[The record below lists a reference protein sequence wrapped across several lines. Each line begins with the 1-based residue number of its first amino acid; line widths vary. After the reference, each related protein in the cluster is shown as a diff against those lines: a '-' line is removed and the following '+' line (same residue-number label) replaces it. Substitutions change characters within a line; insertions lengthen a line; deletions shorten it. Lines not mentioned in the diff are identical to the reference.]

1 MKSAQYHYVLN
12 SYEECT
18 LFYEHFTTEVRNFN
32 SGEAR
37 LTPPTTDEPELIAR
51 AQQGDMQAFEALY
64 HRHKMA
70 LYRTALAISGDR
82 FLAEEI
88 LQEVFLRAY
97 RHLPQMRTDVSP
109 APWLYRVM
117 VNLTYDITARRR
129 RKQTMLQK
137 LADWLP
143 TPIKSPEKQVET
155 QELQTMVLKAIN
167 RLEIKQRTTL
177 VLFYLQDLSLEEIAE
192 IMNVPVG
199 TVKSRLYYAR
209 KKLRNTIL
217 ADEQLLRVLAYEHS

>member
-1 MKSAQYHYVLN
+1 MTA
-12 SYEECT
+12 
-18 LFYEHFTTEVRNFN
+18 
-32 SGEAR
+32 
-37 LTPPTTDEPELIAR
+37 PTADELQLIIR

-64 HRHKMA
+64 HRHKTA

-137 LADWLP
+137 LTGWLP
-143 TPIKSPEKQVET
+143 SSVKSPENQVET
-155 QELQTMVLKAIN
+155 QELQTMVLKAVN

-177 VLFYLQDLSLEEIAE
+177 VLFYLQGLSLEEIAE
-192 IMNVPVG
+192 IMSVPVG
-199 TVKSRLYYAR
+199 TVKSRLHYAR
-209 KKLRNTIL
+209 KKLRKTIL
-217 ADEQLLRVLAYEHS
+217 TDEQLVRVLAYDRA

>member
-1 MKSAQYHYVLN
+1 
-12 SYEECT
+12 
-18 LFYEHFTTEVRNFN
+18 
-32 SGEAR
+32 
-37 LTPPTTDEPELIAR
+37 
-51 AQQGDMQAFEALY
+51 MQAFEALY
-64 HRHKMA
+64 HRHKTA
-70 LYRTALAISGDR
+70 LYRTALAICGDP

-117 VNLTYDITARRR
+117 VNLTYDLTARRR
-129 RKQTMLQK
+129 RKQTVLQK

-143 TPIKSPEKQVET
+143 TPVESPESRLET
-155 QELQTMVLKAIN
+155 QELQTLVTQAIN

-177 VLFYLQDLSLEEIAE
+177 VLFYLQEFSMEEIAE

-199 TVKSRLYYAR
+199 TVKSRLHYAR

-217 ADEQLLRVLAYEHS
+217 ADEQLLKVLAYDHP